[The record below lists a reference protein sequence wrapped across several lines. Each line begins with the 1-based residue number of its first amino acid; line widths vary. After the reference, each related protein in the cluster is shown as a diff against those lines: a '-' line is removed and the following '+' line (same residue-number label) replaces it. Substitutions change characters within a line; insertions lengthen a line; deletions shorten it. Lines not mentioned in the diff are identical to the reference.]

1 MLHNDP
7 TIPDRLMLRALIEA
21 GLPSRAAQENWP
33 IRQPWEFARVIF
45 DCVYRCPYEQK
56 LTEPV
61 FENITRGRLKKALA
75 IGLDI
80 QNGGLPALE
89 PLLLT
94 QVMSPSSTGLQ
105 VVIRSTA
112 FVKRLK

>member
-1 MLHNDP
+1 MCTYALA
-7 TIPDRLMLRALIEA
+7 LRCGCGEGCA
-21 GLPSRAAQENWP
+21 GVHLTSACDLA
-33 IRQPWEFARVIF
+33 
-45 DCVYRCPYEQK
+45 K